1 MEDSTPSRSKR
12 PVIVCD
18 VRRSRRVERNCWQSR
33 QLGRWCAGARLPARS
48 TCCQRNGHICK
59 GATRQ
64 AAAGPTPCAPHVEP
78 WGSSSMS
85 GRVSSQLTTP
95 SLAAGRARL
104 AAPSGGGPAEA
115 LRLAGTAACTP
126 STRLLSPRAPPPGA
140 RASSE
145 PVSWDVVEG
154 VGGDGGRRRWRRRV
168 RRCVPRPHRAPR
180 SLGVPAGPYTITL
193 SGGTWYL
200 WSPTATAYGGGG
212 SRNQKSGGALSA
224 NSGGESIGPSAAA
237 ACCWAKRKAYSRHE
251 QLTATTTSS
260 PQNSDPMMA
269 AVIMLFLRHP
279 YSSLPSGQSVTRSQ
293 TESSVTHLP
302 SPQR

>member
-1 MEDSTPSRSKR
+1 
-12 PVIVCD
+12 
-18 VRRSRRVERNCWQSR
+18 
-33 QLGRWCAGARLPARS
+33 
-48 TCCQRNGHICK
+48 
-59 GATRQ
+59 
-64 AAAGPTPCAPHVEP
+64 
-78 WGSSSMS
+78 MS

-95 SLAAGRARL
+95 SAAGRARL
-104 AAPSGGGPAEA
+104 AAPSGWGPAEA
-115 LRLAGTAACTP
+115 LRLAETAACTP

-224 NSGGESIGPSAAA
+224 NSGGESMGPSAAA

-302 SPQR
+302 SPHR

>member
-1 MEDSTPSRSKR
+1 MAGNCLRRTVFSPCGEKLLAEQATGLM
-12 PVIVCD
+12 
-18 VRRSRRVERNCWQSR
+18 VRTQPD
-33 QLGRWCAGARLPARS
+33 GPA
-48 TCCQRNGHICK
+48 CQWNGHLCK
-59 GATRQ
+59 GATHQ
-64 AAAGPTPCAPHVEP
+64 AATGPRPCAPHVEP

-85 GRVSSQLTTP
+85 GRVSSQLTML
-95 SLAAGRARL
+95 SVAGRARL
-104 AAPSGGGPAEA
+104 APSSGAAEEA
-115 LRLAGTAACTP
+115 LRLADTAACTP
-126 STRLLSPRAPPPGA
+126 RTRLLSPGVPPGA
-140 RASSE
+140 SASSE

-168 RRCVPRPHRAPR
+168 RRWLPRPHRAPR

-237 ACCWAKRKAYSRHE
+237 ACCCANRKAYSRHE